1 MPSRSR
7 GHEFL
12 RCQSIKASLFY
23 DWFSQVQ
30 PPARAGVCGLA
41 AVGVSGSVRPAT
53 GRWPAEADLDRRS
66 APAPGRHQH
75 HDGDVTLW
83 PYTQRGAVAPCW
95 RCSGSTGA
103 GPGPADGGHG
113 REVQPACDTAVTWP
127 PCPENRRQPDS
138 LWPGHPAEPER
149 QRLPADR
156 NTGRA
161 RGDVHSGVDGA
172 LTPAQ
177 RQLFE
182 LCYERHQPN
191 YRSTAGWR
199 RQCRSGKLKC

>member
-12 RCQSIKASLFY
+12 RCQSIKASVFS

-156 NTGRA
+156 NTGRPE
-161 RGDVHSGVDGA
+161 VTCTVA
-172 LTPAQ
+172 LT
-177 RQLFE
+177 
-182 LCYERHQPN
+182 ERSPRLSVSCLSCVTSATSPTIEALQGGAASVGAAN
-191 YRSTAGWR
+191 
-199 RQCRSGKLKC
+199 